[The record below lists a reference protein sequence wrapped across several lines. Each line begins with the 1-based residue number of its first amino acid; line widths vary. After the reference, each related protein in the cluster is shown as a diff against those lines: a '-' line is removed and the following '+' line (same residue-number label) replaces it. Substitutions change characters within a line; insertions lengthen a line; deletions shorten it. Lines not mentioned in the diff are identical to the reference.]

1 MCWIEADFGIQL
13 VVHAQVSEAEEQE
26 REKLD
31 VIRQQE
37 AALAAAKTKAA
48 LAKWRRLQV
57 KCLCSACASFYLMPA
72 TMWHHS
78 VSLSHRCTNID
89 KLSSLF
95 KQQSFVLRLHP
106 TSRHS

>member
-1 MCWIEADFGIQL
+1 MQL
-13 VVHAQVSEAEEQE
+13 PANSNMAVSIRAKAEAEEQE

-57 KCLCSACASFYLMPA
+57 NACVVPVLCLPHACNSMA
-72 TMWHHS
+72 
-78 VSLSHRCTNID
+78 
-89 KLSSLF
+89 
-95 KQQSFVLRLHP
+95 
-106 TSRHS
+106 